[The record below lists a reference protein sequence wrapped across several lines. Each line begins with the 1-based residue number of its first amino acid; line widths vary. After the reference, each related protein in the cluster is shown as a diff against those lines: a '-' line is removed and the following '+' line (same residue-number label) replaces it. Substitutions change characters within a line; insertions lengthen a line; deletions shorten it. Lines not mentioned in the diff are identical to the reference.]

1 MSSQGAKQ
9 LLPTD
14 WLYIMPRNFVKL
26 STLLIQKCS
35 HKRYAML
42 ATQAVVWAFW
52 SFRILPWCEL
62 AWWALKERNSC
73 LLRIDHIIRP
83 LTLLCWALCLFIKLA
98 TNDMERSQLFLHDL
112 LLIWDV
118 LMRCERAKQL
128 LLADWLYITLLNS
141 AKMSTLSIEKGSH
154 KQQQGSL
161 L

>member
-14 WLYIMPRNFVKL
+14 LLYIMPRNFVKL
-26 STLLIQKCS
+26 STLLVETCS
-35 HKRYAML
+35 HKWYAML
-42 ATQAVVWAFW
+42 TTLAVVWAFW

-62 AWWALKERNSC
+62 AWWALKERNSW
-73 LLRIDHIIRP
+73 LLQIDHIIRP
-83 LTLLCWALCLFIKLA
+83 LTLLSWALCLFIKLA

-112 LLIWDV
+112 LLIWAV

-128 LLADWLYITLLNS
+128 LFADWLYITLLNF
-141 AKMSTLSIEKGSH
+141 AKMSTLLIEKGSH